1 MKRTMKQRRASAQ
14 QNQKRRT
21 DAEIADALR
30 GTCGRVF
37 VHEGGIWRDTETGET
52 ASSRFDLEQSWL
64 AGLQAWPEA

>member
-30 GTCGRVF
+30 GTCGRMF
-37 VHEGGIWRDTETGET
+37 VQADGVWRDAETGET
-52 ASSRFDLEQSWL
+52 SASRFDLEQSWL
-64 AGLQAWPEA
+64 AGLHARPEA